1 MCLVISINFQN
12 AWGMQNE
19 FQTLVTAD
27 ERLLTEMFLN
37 KQILKSMI
45 PYKAYVGA
53 INLVDSLPKKGDPV
67 IEALL
72 VKNNNC
78 NDTDV
83 TGIVVK
89 CAIQGANNECC
100 LHYYPVKFYEAHIE
114 DRLSR
119 SDQSGFDY
127 ADIIKKVK
135 NENDII
141 LNLRSYPHQYQPFF
155 VKIVKDFTLQKE
167 DNGNSYF
174 TAVQIMGVIGLF
186 MIVAI
191 TYYTV

>member
-19 FQTLVTAD
+19 LPALVTTNGK
-27 ERLLTEMFLN
+27 LLTEMFPK
-37 KQILKSMI
+37 KQILQSMI
-45 PYKAYVGA
+45 PYKAYVCT

-78 NDTDV
+78 NDIDV

-100 LHYYPVKFYEAHIE
+100 LHYYPVRFYEACME
-114 DRLSR
+114 ETVGS
-119 SDQSGFDY
+119 SDENGFNFVDM
-127 ADIIKKVK
+127 ITKVK
-135 NENDII
+135 DRSDII
-141 LNLRSYPHQYQPFF
+141 LSLRSYPHEYQSFF
-155 VKIVKDFTLQKE
+155 VKIVNDFTLQKE
-167 DNGNSYF
+167 F
-174 TAVQIMGVIGLF
+174 TAVQIMYVIGLF
-186 MIVAI
+186 MIVAL

>member
-27 ERLLTEMFLN
+27 ERLLTKMFLN

-45 PYKAYVGA
+45 PYNAYVGA
-53 INLVDSLPKKGDPV
+53 VNLCDSQPKKGDPV

-72 VKNNNC
+72 VKNDRNGK
-78 NDTDV
+78 DA

-89 CAIQGANNECC
+89 CAIQGANNEYY

-114 DRLSR
+114 ERLSR
-119 SDQSGFDY
+119 SDQNGFDY